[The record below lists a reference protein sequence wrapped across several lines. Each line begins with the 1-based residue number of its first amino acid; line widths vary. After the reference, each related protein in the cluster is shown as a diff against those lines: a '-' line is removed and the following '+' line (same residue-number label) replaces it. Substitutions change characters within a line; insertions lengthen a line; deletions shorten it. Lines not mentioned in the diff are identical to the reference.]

1 MEKKEASKYSLLGIQ
16 EYVERLR
23 GVSYTSFEK
32 ATSWIRSKARYAIL
46 KLKVYVHTHK
56 PKFILFHQEPSISCI
71 DNSGYIALPRNGG
84 RSVDAKCLCIST
96 GPPAGTVARI
106 GHHSGTHTH
115 THANGHDHDLGK
127 GQARVSH
134 SSPLFIS
141 SSTRP
146 ILRKLPNQKHRH
158 A

>member
-1 MEKKEASKYSLLGIQ
+1 MYISTNPSLISSIKNLLS
-16 EYVERLR
+16 R
-23 GVSYTSFEK
+23 VSITLDR
-32 ATSWIRSKARYAIL
+32 I
-46 KLKVYVHTHK
+46 V
-56 PKFILFHQEPSISCI
+56 
-71 DNSGYIALPRNGG
+71 LPRTSGL
-84 RSVDAKCLCIST
+84 SVDAKCLCIST

-134 SSPLFIS
+134 SSSLFIS

-146 ILRKLPNQKHRH
+146 IHRKLPNQKHGH
-158 A
+158 T